1 MATPQ
6 SKIESSFGVL
16 AQLVERLNGIEE
28 VRGSNPLG
36 SRISGPIAAEIAGCK
51 RKSALKYLL
60 HREPMDQTLW
70 LLLLYSLPA
79 HRNTQRVAVWRRFKK
94 IGALQLTT
102 STYLLPDQPAHYEH
116 FQWLTK
122 LIRDSG
128 GVATLVRVREIEEMP
143 NEKLVG
149 LFNDAR
155 AREYAS
161 IGKALLS
168 LSRERKPRAETE
180 ERLGRLTGQFRD
192 LRAIDFFNSQR
203 GQEIAIQLQ
212 KLGRM
217 AAAKGALPKIHP
229 KDYRGRTWLTRPH
242 PQIDRVGSAW
252 LIRKFIDPEA
262 RFIFSG
268 KAPAH
273 SKAVSFDMID
283 AEFSHAGDDCTFET
297 LTNRFAIRDK
307 AVRKIGEM
315 IHDADL
321 DDEKF
326 QQPEGIGLDRVL
338 KGWAKEELPD
348 DEILRRGFQCFDA
361 LYCFLQRR

>member
-1 MATPQ
+1 
-6 SKIESSFGVL
+6 
-16 AQLVERLNGIEE
+16 
-28 VRGSNPLG
+28 
-36 SRISGPIAAEIAGCK
+36 
-51 RKSALKYLL
+51 
-60 HREPMDQTLW
+60 MDQIPW

-128 GVATLVRVREIEEMP
+128 GEATLVRVREIEGMP
-143 NEKLVG
+143 NEKLIE

-155 AREYAS
+155 DREYAS
-161 IGKALLS
+161 IGKALAGFA
-168 LSRERKPRAETE
+168 RDRKLRPQMDEVA
-180 ERLGRLTGQFRD
+180 RLTRQFRE

-203 GQEIAIQLQ
+203 GQEIEMQLQ
-212 KLGRM
+212 KLERKTS
-217 AAAKGALPKIHP
+217 AKGVAPKIHP

-262 RFIFSG
+262 RFVFAS
-268 KAPAH
+268 KVPTH
-273 SKAVSFDMID
+273 SKAVSFDMMD
-283 AEFSHAGDDCTFET
+283 AEFSHVGDDCTFET

-307 AVRKIGEM
+307 AVRKIAEM

-321 DDEKF
+321 EDEKF
-326 QQPEGIGLDRVL
+326 QRPEAIGIDRVL
-338 KGWAKEELPD
+338 KGWGKEGLPD
-348 DEILRRGFQCFDA
+348 EEILRRGFQCFDA
-361 LYCFLQRR
+361 LYAFLQRR